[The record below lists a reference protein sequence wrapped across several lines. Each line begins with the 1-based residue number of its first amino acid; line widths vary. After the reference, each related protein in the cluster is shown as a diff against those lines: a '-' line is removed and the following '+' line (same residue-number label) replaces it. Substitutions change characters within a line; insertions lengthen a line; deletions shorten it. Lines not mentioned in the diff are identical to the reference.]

1 MDSSNSVQQAVARRL
16 NFEQKRLS
24 QPKKQG
30 MTGDQWQEVDCIIP
44 ESLTPG
50 LQQYGNRLE
59 LASSFVHPISSLQEL
74 YVLPTRRSP
83 LRRPARKPHLLLES
97 LRQHWFPRHKS
108 ALLKL
113 HRTINEWKLS
123 NLLSLSLSLSLSLTH
138 CFSLSSSSNFANGKK
153 VLEGYSTFPG
163 SHWRTK
169 TQRHHHLRRYL
180 PLQFQSCSKNIHAN
194 RKRFLGV
201 VAKTIASKQE

>member
-1 MDSSNSVQQAVARRL
+1 MRTVFPQQLQQNLARRKNSSNSVQQAVARRL

-30 MTGDQWQEVDCIIP
+30 MTGDQSQEVDCIIP

-97 LRQHWFPRHKS
+97 LRQ
-108 ALLKL
+108 LLVSSPQISPCKTTPNNQSMTTL
-113 HRTINEWKLS
+113 ESPLF
-123 NLLSLSLSLSLSLTH
+123 LSLSLSLSLSHTH
-138 CFSLSSSSNFANGKK
+138 THTLFLSLLFLKLRKWQKSPRRIQYLPGITPAYKNPASSASSSSSSSPIPE
-153 VLEGYSTFPG
+153 L
-163 SHWRTK
+163 
-169 TQRHHHLRRYL
+169 
-180 PLQFQSCSKNIHAN
+180 
-194 RKRFLGV
+194 
-201 VAKTIASKQE
+201 

>member
-1 MDSSNSVQQAVARRL
+1 MRTVFPQQLQQNLARRKNSSNSVQQAVARRL

-30 MTGDQWQEVDCIIP
+30 MTGDQSQEVDCIIP

-97 LRQHWFPRHKS
+97 LRQ
-108 ALLKL
+108 LLVSSPQISPCKTTPNNQSMTTL
-113 HRTINEWKLS
+113 ESPLF
-123 NLLSLSLSLSLSLTH
+123 LSLSLSLSLTH
-138 CFSLSSSSNFANGKK
+138 THTHTVSLSPLPQTSQMAKK
-153 VLEGYSTFPG
+153 S
-163 SHWRTK
+163 
-169 TQRHHHLRRYL
+169 
-180 PLQFQSCSKNIHAN
+180 
-194 RKRFLGV
+194 
-201 VAKTIASKQE
+201 